1 MCGRRAGRSNGLGDK
16 VKKEF
21 YMIVVK
27 EKFDNFYHF
36 YPYPVAFIGVK
47 YQEKINFMSAAW
59 HSPLSMK
66 PPLFA
71 VMISRKRLTH
81 SLITKAKEFS
91 VSFLPFENRKYSAFC
106 GRTSG
111 KDRDKVKDFSIE
123 LIKPVKISSP
133 LIKGS
138 YAGLECKLFDIKEY
152 GDHDFIVG
160 EVLAIHEESDF
171 FDKDGRLLVEKVK
184 PILYLGM
191 DFYVTTSSETLE
203 KITL

>member
-1 MCGRRAGRSNGLGDK
+1 MMV
-16 VKKEF
+16 VKK
-21 YMIVVK
+21 
-27 EKFDNFYHF
+27 KFENFYHF
-36 YPYPVAFIGVK
+36 YPYPVAFVGVK
-47 YQEKINFMSAAW
+47 YKDKVNFMSAAW

-71 VMISRKRLTH
+71 VMVSKKRLTH
-81 SLITKAKEFS
+81 ALINEAKEFS
-91 VSFLPFENRKYSAFC
+91 VSFLPFEKRKYSAYC

-111 KDRDKVKDFSIE
+111 RDRDKVKDFSIE
-123 LIKPVKISSP
+123 LLDPVEISSP

-138 YAGLECKLFDIKEY
+138 YAGLECRLYDLREY
-152 GDHDFIVG
+152 GDHDLIVG
-160 EVLAIHEESDF
+160 EVLVIHEESEY

-191 DFYVTTSSETLE
+191 DFYVTTSPETVE